1 MRFAIPVVVLTAL
14 LAVFYFGLQHDPREL
29 PSPLIGKSA
38 PAFDLPV
45 VSFPATTAPPLRLTA
60 ADLRGKPLLV
70 NFFASWCAGCQ
81 IEHPFLMQLAQSG
94 KVQIVGVAYKDADE
108 DLRNWIGSKGNPYA
122 PILSDLEGKVG
133 IDWGVYGVP
142 ETFVLD
148 AAGTIVYKQVGPM
161 TPEAWT
167 NKIQPLLGVGS

>member
-1 MRFAIPVVVLTAL
+1 MRFAIPVAVLAAL

-29 PSPLIGKSA
+29 PSPLVGKPA

-45 VSFPATTAPPLRLTA
+45 VSFPATEAPPLRLTA

-81 IEHPFLMQLAQSG
+81 VEHPFLMQLAQSG
-94 KVQIVGVAYKDADE
+94 RAQIVGVAYKDADE
-108 DLRNWIGSKGNPYA
+108 DLRQWIGAKGNPYA
-122 PILSDLEGKVG
+122 PILSDLDGKVG

-148 AAGTIVYKQVGPM
+148 AAGTIVYKHIGPM
-161 TPEAWT
+161 TPEAWST
-167 NKIQPLLGVGS
+167 KIAPLLGVQP